1 MDTYLNGEN
10 LNGENKMEKFLIE
23 LEDSSGHWTETIE
36 AENWI
41 EAKKIAIKI
50 KEDHNRIF
58 TTNLPLHRVIV
69 IRQLGKNE
77 EN

>member
-1 MDTYLNGEN
+1 
-10 LNGENKMEKFLIE
+10 MEKFLIE
-23 LEDSSGHWTETIE
+23 LEDSSSHWTETIE
-36 AENWI
+36 AENWH

-58 TTNLPLHRVIV
+58 TANLPLHRVV
-69 IRQLGKNE
+69 VLSAVK